1 MVFEPGLKVRGLTV
15 SKTFQPSFVVTEKGT
30 LLVFCQGRLFDGE
43 DNEPKVILMNKS
55 YDFGKSW
62 EGVEVISSPMNFFTI
77 SPYSASMVGE
87 EKISF
92 LTCVGLKVTKEFYK
106 DDFSKLKEA
115 TGIDIEDIGKDKA
128 SVLVK

>member
-1 MVFEPGLKVRGLTV
+1 M
-15 SKTFQPSFVVTEKGT
+15 
-30 LLVFCQGRLFDGE
+30 FCQGRLFDGE